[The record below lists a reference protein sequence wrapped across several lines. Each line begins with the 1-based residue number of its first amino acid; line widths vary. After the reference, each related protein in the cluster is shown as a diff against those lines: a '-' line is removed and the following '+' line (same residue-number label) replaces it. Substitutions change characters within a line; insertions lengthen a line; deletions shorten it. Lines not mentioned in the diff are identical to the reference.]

1 LKNNKQLMFLN
12 LILLQL
18 FLSCFVAWSY
28 IHLWAFGWKASSML
42 IFGVVVLIGVLCIW
56 TVREILQLVKKEHE
70 AEISA
75 TRLEESKAL
84 VKTLKAR
91 QHDFVNHLQVI
102 YGLVYLGKEDKLK
115 EYIRNLSADLY
126 MIDKLAALQS
136 PELAALISKKMTVSD
151 TVKLDIEIGTD
162 LAHLQIPGD
171 RMVSI
176 LGNLLDNAIQE
187 QEKHSSP
194 QKVSLKIYEEDREY
208 IFEIHNDGFIP
219 PELQEQIFEPGFT
232 TKAEKGGSGMGLPIV
247 KKLVPECGGI
257 LGFVSN
263 EAEGTTFSVKFPF
276 HLAGKDEKTKK
287 EVCGELNTNGN
298 KGYRTNV

>member
-1 LKNNKQLMFLN
+1 MKNNKQLMFLN

-232 TKAEKGGSGMGLPIV
+232 TKAEKVGPAWAAHCE
-247 KKLVPECGGI
+247 KLVPSVEV

-263 EAEGTTFSVKFPF
+263 EAEGTTFSVKLPF
-276 HLAGKDEKTKK
+276 RLAGKDEKTKK